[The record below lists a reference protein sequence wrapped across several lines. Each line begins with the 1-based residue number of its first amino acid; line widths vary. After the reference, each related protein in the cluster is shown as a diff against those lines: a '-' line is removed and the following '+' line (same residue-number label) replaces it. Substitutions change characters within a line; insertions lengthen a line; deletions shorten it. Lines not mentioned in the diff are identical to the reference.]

1 MKTRLEWQAELDKI
15 GSQIG
20 AQGLVILDD
29 EPKEIQNRF
38 GGGSIVLNPVEIAIY
53 DLISGAEMFRN
64 YQLVQKG
71 IDWFIAN
78 NVEAYSILLD

>member
-15 GSQIG
+15 GFQK
-20 AQGLVILDD
+20 GLVIIDD

-53 DLISGAEMFRN
+53 DLISGAEMFRD
-64 YQLVQKG
+64 YQTVQKG

-78 NVEAYSILLD
+78 NVEAYSVLLD